1 MLKIKRYTATYL
13 EFRQVYNSPAL
24 PLKKI
29 KELCTRLEKNSF
41 LELLCKINI
50 ALWRHSTDTNLQ
62 KKLVNLLFSKKDAQK
77 VINQAKSR
85 NTLIF
90 YRQQVLYLIKI
101 ILLSKTVV
109 GEKLKHADTHKEIL
123 GKILLSLNDY
133 TEPIGKYINILPKKS
148 QIERIRQSLTR
159 NWYFI
164 HSGEFFNK
172 IARSLTLWSEIP
184 KTARG
189 KKLLKELK
197 LNPQKEFYEETGL
210 SINDF
215 IGFAMT
221 TLVPYLNIKIETA
234 ESKDF
239 FIDKEKFFSES
250 KISDIEKRKLF
261 EQLLL
266 DKDRFSQIYDNF
278 VEELLD
284 GIDIPEY
291 NFLPLKDKP
300 LLETYDNLLITTD
313 PIYLTNKVTEGVYWI
328 LLNRFKNQ
336 GEYRTGKGRELSK
349 YYGYLIQEYVYQIL
363 INICD
368 DVFEVPSTTKKTA
381 DFTGITNY
389 KNKLYLIV
397 IDSKKIALS
406 YKTIILSDEKS
417 TLKDLERIFGSE
429 SGFVQI
435 YETIRNL
442 RQNKVKDFSINIK
455 EVDTIF
461 PVLITDREIFEDPF
475 SRLFYEN
482 EFLNNHKEGLL
493 ITQRPIISDPLF
505 INLDELEII
514 EACCNT
520 MGKGEFIELLLKRNK
535 LLSKR
540 TISYGI
546 KNNPI
551 ETLPLWNHLWEL
563 GFRKYKNER
572 LKQTFSHYYKQ
583 ITKKLFGK
591 ESDLII
597 DKVNKYL

>member
-1 MLKIKRYTATYL
+1 MLKIKHYIATYL
-13 EFRQVYNSPAL
+13 EFSQVYNSPAL
-24 PLKKI
+24 SLGKI
-29 KELCTRLEKNSF
+29 KKLCTQLEKSSY

-50 ALWRHSTDTNLQ
+50 ALWRHSKDTNLQ
-62 KKLVNLLFSKKDAQK
+62 KKLVNFLFSKKDAQK

-109 GEKLKHADTHKEIL
+109 GEKLKHANTHKEIL

-133 TEPIGKYINILPKKS
+133 TEPIGKYINILLKQS
-148 QIERIRQSLTR
+148 QIESIRRSLTR

-164 HSGEFFNK
+164 HPGEFFNK

-189 KKLLKELK
+189 KKLLKKFK

-210 SINDF
+210 SVNDF

-221 TLVPYLNIKIETA
+221 TLVPYLNINIETA

-239 FIDKEKFFSES
+239 FINKEKFFSKS
-250 KISDIEKRKLF
+250 NISNIEKRELF

-266 DKDRFSQIYDNF
+266 DKDRFSEIYDNF
-278 VEELLD
+278 VKKELD
-284 GIDIPEY
+284 GKDIPEY
-291 NFLPLKDKP
+291 NFKHFIDKP
-300 LLETYDNLLITTD
+300 LLEIRNNLLITID
-313 PIYLTNKVTEGVYWI
+313 PIYLTKKVTEGVYWI

-368 DVFEVPSTTKKTA
+368 DVFEVPLTTKKTA
-381 DFTGITNY
+381 DFIGITNY
-389 KNKLYLIV
+389 KNKSYLIV

-406 YKTIILSDEKS
+406 YKTIILSDKKS
-417 TLKDLERIFGSE
+417 TLKDLERIFGSK

-442 RQNKVKDFSINIK
+442 RQSKVKDFSINIK
-455 EVDTIF
+455 DVGTIF
-461 PVLITDREIFEDPF
+461 PVLITDREIYEDPF

-482 EFLNNHKEGLL
+482 EFLNEHKL
-493 ITQRPIISDPLF
+493 IYTPHPIISDPLF

-514 EACCNT
+514 ESCCNYL
-520 MGKGEFIELLLKRNK
+520 GRGEFIELLLKRKN
-535 LLSKR
+535 LLSKSER

-551 ETLPLWNHLWEL
+551 KIIPLWNHLWEL
-563 GFRKYKNER
+563 GFRKYKNKR
-572 LKQTFSHYYKQ
+572 LKQTFSRYYKQ

-591 ESDLII
+591 ESDLIL
-597 DKVNKYL
+597 DKVNKYF